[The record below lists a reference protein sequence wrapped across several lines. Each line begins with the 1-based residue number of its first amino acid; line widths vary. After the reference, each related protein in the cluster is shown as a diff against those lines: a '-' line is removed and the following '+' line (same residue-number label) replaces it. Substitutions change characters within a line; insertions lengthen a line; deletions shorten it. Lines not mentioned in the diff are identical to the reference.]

1 MWSAQCSCVLR
12 VVQVQ
17 TYACAG
23 VICVG
28 LPTAEC
34 ERLELPL
41 MVATAEN
48 EESMYTAFTVT
59 VDLRQGVT
67 TGISA
72 SDRCR
77 TIRALGSADTQAS
90 DLRKPGHIFPL
101 IAREYGVLARPGH
114 TEAAV
119 DMARMAGMAIVLFCG
134 AERHLGIHRPLG
146 THQQAAAH
154 AGAQL
159 ACRRCLW
166 SGRHN
171 PQLSSIRASRIAAPK
186 HGFAANSTNVNH
198 AGAAGCRP
206 AGVLCEV
213 VDKSTGEMAQT
224 PQLLE
229 MAKQHNIHCV
239 TIKDLIRHRVQH
251 EPLTALADE
260 ELVLGELT
268 LRGLKCIDGSR
279 AAYAAIGDVTQGRPR
294 VIVHEVRISL
304 VLRFLSAH
312 LLRCTLMAVPVAPRE
327 HFCQMVA

>member
-12 VVQVQ
+12 VMQVQ

-171 PQLSSIRASRIAAPK
+171 PQLEHKSFSHCCTKAWVCGKLNECQSCRCCRVPSSRCAVRSGRQKHRRDGADTPAARD
-186 HGFAANSTNVNH
+186 GQAA
-198 AGAAGCRP
+198 
-206 AGVLCEV
+206 
-213 VDKSTGEMAQT
+213 
-224 PQLLE
+224 
-229 MAKQHNIHCV
+229 QHS
-239 TIKDLIRHRVQH
+239 LRHYQ
-251 EPLTALADE
+251 
-260 ELVLGELT
+260 
-268 LRGLKCIDGSR
+268 GLDTSPC
-279 AAYAAIGDVTQGRPR
+279 AT
-294 VIVHEVRISL
+294 
-304 VLRFLSAH
+304 
-312 LLRCTLMAVPVAPRE
+312 
-327 HFCQMVA
+327 